1 VTTKPSREAFSAA
14 YLDRNVK
21 IQDLCLRY
29 RVSDTTV
36 KAWAR
41 RFGLAPRPA
50 GGFRTPSNA
59 PRIVLKAEENHCE
72 PVDDGPEW
80 GDPTPEEIAELAAY
94 WRARNV
100 LAMQTMEDQHCK
112 HRRNGRCL
120 KCQKWQA

>member
-21 IQDLCLRY
+21 VQELCLQY
-29 RVSDTTV
+29 QVSDTTI

-50 GGFRTPSNA
+50 GGYRTPSNA
-59 PRIVLKAEENHCE
+59 PRIILKAEENHCE
-72 PVDDGPEW
+72 PVNDGPEL

-100 LAMQTMEDQHCK
+100 LAMQTMEDQHCE

-120 KCQKWQA
+120 KCQKRSA